1 MNTDNEE
8 IIIEK
13 IERLAFLL
21 AAGDG
26 ISEDEGFELE
36 TFAGKM
42 RAWLPFKKAVQ
53 EFENS
58 SDLTKA
64 MKHVEGPP
72 IHAHIMTFGLP
83 EHVQDVADEL
93 KKIIDSDDSVN
104 EYHAYIKLLAYEITD
119 DFEQKI
125 SMCCIEDV
133 LLADG
138 ISSIERTSLTILGRC
153 WGVSAKGATR
163 WFNEYFVPIIEEA
176 NKLEPSYD

>member
-1 MNTDNEE
+1 MNKDNEE
-8 IIIEK
+8 IVIEK

-36 TFAGKM
+36 AFAGTM

-53 EFENS
+53 EFEKS

-64 MKHVEGPP
+64 MKHVKGPP
-72 IHAHIMTFGLP
+72 IHSHIMTFGLP
-83 EHVQDVADEL
+83 EHVQDVAEEF
-93 KKIIDSDDSVN
+93 KKILDSDDSVN
-104 EYHAYIKLLAYEITD
+104 EYHAYIKLLASEITD

-138 ISSIERTSLTILGRC
+138 ISSFERASLTILGRC
-153 WGVSAKGATR
+153 WGVSAIGATR
-163 WFNEYFVPIIEEA
+163 WFNESFHPIIEEA
-176 NKLEPSYD
+176 NKLEPNYD